1 MKNLNKAEV
10 WLIYL
15 RFIIPLVL
23 LYSCGQPI
31 EQDKKT
37 NSKNL
42 EESLLKA
49 NRQLVKSE
57 DQQINDFTN
66 RYGWKMNET
75 GTGLR
80 YLVYRNGNGEK
91 VVKGNIVKISYSV
104 SLLNGEVCYS
114 SEKTGNKVFTVGQ
127 GGVEAGLEEGIL
139 FLKKGDR
146 AKIILPSHLAFG
158 LVGDGDKIP
167 AKATLVYDV
176 ELLEIK

>member
-1 MKNLNKAEV
+1 MKTLKKVKV
-10 WLIYL
+10 WLV
-15 RFIIPLVL
+15 FIPFLIQVL
-23 LYSCGQPI
+23 FIHSCGQSVEP
-31 EQDKKT
+31 DKKMT
-37 NSKNL
+37 SNTM

-49 NRQLVKSE
+49 NKQLVKTE
-57 DQQINDFTN
+57 DQQINDFIS

-80 YLVYRNGNGEK
+80 YLIYQNGKGDK
-91 VVKGNIVKISYSV
+91 VIKGNKVTLGYSV
-104 SLLNGEVCYS
+104 SLLSGEVCYS
-114 SEKTGNKVFTVGQ
+114 SEKSGNKIFVVGQ
-127 GGVEAGLEEGIL
+127 GGVETGLEEGIL
-139 FLKKGDR
+139 FLKKDDR

>member
-1 MKNLNKAEV
+1 MKTFKKVIFRLV
-10 WLIYL
+10 YLPFLIQ
-15 RFIIPLVL
+15 VL
-23 LYSCGQPI
+23 FLFSCGQPN
-31 EQDKKT
+31 ETGEKT
-37 NSKNL
+37 RSKNI
-42 EESLLKA
+42 EEPLLKA
-49 NRQLVKSE
+49 NQHLVRTE
-57 DQQINDFTN
+57 EQQIKDFIG

-80 YLVYRNGNGEK
+80 YLIYKNGEGEK
-91 VVKGNIVKISYSV
+91 VSKGNKVTIGYTV

-114 SEKTGNKVFTVGQ
+114 SEKSGNKIFIVGK

-167 AKATLVYDV
+167 AKATLVYDL
-176 ELLEIK
+176 EILEIK

>member
-1 MKNLNKAEV
+1 MKTFRQMKL
-10 WLIYL
+10 WLLYL
-15 RFIIPLVL
+15 PFIIQGLL
-23 LYSCGQPI
+23 LYSCGQSNDPG
-31 EQDKKT
+31 KKT
-37 NSKNL
+37 NSKNI

-49 NRQLVKSE
+49 NRQLVKTE
-57 DQQINDFTN
+57 DQQINDFIS

-80 YLVYRNGNGEK
+80 YLVFRNGNGEK
-91 VVKGNIVKISYSV
+91 VVKGNKVTITYTV

-114 SEKTGNKVFTVGQ
+114 SEKTGNKVFIVGQ

-167 AKATLVYDV
+167 AKATLVYDI

>member
-1 MKNLNKAEV
+1 MRF
-10 WLIYL
+10 WLVYL
-15 RFIIPLVL
+15 PYIIQGFL
-23 LYSCGQPI
+23 LYSCGQSI
-31 EQDKKT
+31 EPDKKT
-37 NSKNL
+37 NSKNI

-49 NRQLVKSE
+49 NRQLVKTE
-57 DQQINDFTN
+57 DQQINDFVN

-91 VVKGNIVKISYSV
+91 VVKGNKVIISYSV
-104 SLLNGEVCYS
+104 SLLTGEVCYT
-114 SEKTGNKVFTVGQ
+114 SEKSGNKVFIVGQ

-139 FLKKGDR
+139 FLKKDDR

-176 ELLEIK
+176 EILEIK